1 MSTRSQRYQPFAPNP
16 YKIGAAVAQVLSF
29 LTTLAFVRVL
39 LRDMQPLS
47 VFLIAAALEGVLS
60 LMKNAIFRSRRNSGA
75 VGVSAF
81 CFDGVLNAGGLFPLM
96 QRIGD
101 TPTGQMFTTWLNLQA
116 GASNT
121 AAVILALVFGGLLS
135 AAPWFL
141 WRAGDDEEE
150 VPKHDVR

>member
-1 MSTRSQRYQPFAPNP
+1 MSTRTHPYQPFRINP
-16 YKIGAAVAQVLSF
+16 YRVGAGVAQLLSF
-29 LTTLAFVRVL
+29 LTTLAFTRVL
-39 LRDMQPLS
+39 LPDMQPMG

-75 VGVSAF
+75 VGVAAF
-81 CFDGVLNAGGLFPLM
+81 VFDGLLNAGGLFPLM

-101 TPTGQMFTTWLNLQA
+101 TPTGKMFTAWLDLQA
-116 GASNT
+116 GANDT

-141 WRAGDDEEE
+141 WRAGDEELPRKE
-150 VPKHDVR
+150 S